1 MVGIF
6 SVGVDVGLR
15 WARADQDSLEFVK
28 LQIYLRTRFPEQAQ
42 LIYRYEDLDRGG
54 SGVFS
59 TYILLA
65 SAPILIESFG
75 IGAEKTQSRSRAGA
89 EIRRA
94 GIEQLVGKIGELT
107 SSDILSH
114 GWTNCSGEWGAFQIT
129 TRDGVYVNL
138 SRYEPLNP
146 PKGC

>member
-6 SVGVDVGLR
+6 SVGVAVGLR

-42 LIYRYEDLDRGG
+42 LIYRSEDLGRDG

-59 TYILLA
+59 TYILLG

-75 IGAEKTQSRSRAGA
+75 IGAEKTQSRSHAEA
-89 EIRRA
+89 EIGRA
-94 GIEQLVGKIGELT
+94 VIQQLVGKIGELT
-107 SSDILSH
+107 SSDILSYE
-114 GWTNCSGEWGAFQIT
+114 WANCSGEWDAFQIAT
-129 TRDGVYVNL
+129 QDGVYLNL
-138 SRYEPLNP
+138 SRHELLNP